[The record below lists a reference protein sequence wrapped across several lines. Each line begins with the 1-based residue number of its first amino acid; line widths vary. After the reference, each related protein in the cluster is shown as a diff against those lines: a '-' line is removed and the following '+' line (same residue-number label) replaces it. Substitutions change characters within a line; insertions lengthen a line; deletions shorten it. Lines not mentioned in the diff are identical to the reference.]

1 MDARND
7 SYAQVLAEAGAAR
20 QYGNQ
25 LVSLGGFGAR
35 WAYAQGG
42 LMARV
47 IDLPADLATSR
58 GVTVEGAG
66 PELSAEMDRLK
77 VLQSMSD
84 ALRWSLLDGGGALIV
99 MARDGAELSKP
110 LNPAALQLIEEFRV
124 VSLTQ
129 IHGDKRALYDDPA
142 QLNYGTPEIYEVDW
156 AGGKKVRVH
165 ESRIIEMPGAPIAV
179 SAGLDL
185 RDVPWAGRGISANAV
200 LAIQRYHRGVRWAE
214 KLLER
219 TQQAIHKMKG
229 LAGMLL
235 AGQEPIVRKRI
246 DLVDANRSNLNG
258 VAVDAEDDYSIVS
271 ATLTGVQPTLQELQI
286 AVAAETGFPVSVLF
300 GRSPGGLNTTGDSD
314 WDIVFDQVTQLQ
326 ARRVKPALERAISLI
341 FAQTGADLTDKPE
354 TWEIVF
360 NPLKQQTAQQLAEV
374 ENKQAD
380 TVKKVAEAL
389 KIVQETQ
396 AVSQDEAHAYLQS
409 QRMFGLEPDA
419 EGGAG
424 AASRYAGQT

>member
-99 MARDGAELSKP
+99 MARDGAELSQP
-110 LNPAALQLIEEFRV
+110 LNPEALQLIEEFRV

-129 IHGDKRALYDDPA
+129 IHGDKRTLYDDPA

-156 AGGKKVRVH
+156 SGGKKVRVH
-165 ESRIIEMPGAPIAV
+165 ESRIIEVPGAPIAL

-185 RDVPWAGRGISANAV
+185 RDVPWAGRGISPNAV

-396 AVSQDEAHAYLQS
+396 AVSQDEAHAYLQG
-409 QRMFGLEPDA
+409 QRLFGLEPDD
-419 EGGAG
+419 EGGAR
-424 AASRYAGQT
+424 AASRYAGRT